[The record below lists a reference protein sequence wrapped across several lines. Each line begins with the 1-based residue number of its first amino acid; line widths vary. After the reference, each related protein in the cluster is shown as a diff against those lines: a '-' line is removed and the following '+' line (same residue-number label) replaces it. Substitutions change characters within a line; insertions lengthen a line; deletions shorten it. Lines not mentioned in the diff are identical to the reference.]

1 MKSAPTYEF
10 EAGLSGLVAGVDEV
24 GRGPLAGPVVAAA
37 VILDPEN
44 IPAGLADSKTLT
56 ERRREALAPII
67 RQCASVGVG
76 EASVTEID
84 ALNILQAS
92 LLAMRRAVAALPRA
106 PAVCLVDGNQDPGLS
121 CETELIVK
129 GDRRS
134 LSIAAASI
142 IAKTVR
148 DEQMRALDEHHPAFG
163 WRSNKG
169 YGSAAH
175 LAALKQYGPTQHH
188 RRSFAP
194 VAAALGAGITA
205 D

>member
-1 MKSAPTYEF
+1 MKSPPTFEF
-10 EAGLSGLVAGVDEV
+10 EAAHTGPVAGVDEV

-56 ERRREALAPII
+56 EKRREALAPII
-67 RQCASVGVG
+67 RQCAEVSVG
-76 EASVTEID
+76 EATVAEID

-106 PAVCLVDGNQDPGLS
+106 PSICLVDGNQDPGLACPS
-121 CETELIVK
+121 ELIVK
-129 GDRRS
+129 GDARS

-148 DEQMRALDEHHPAFG
+148 DEQMRALDENHPEFC

-175 LAALKQYGPTQHH
+175 LAALEKYGPTQHH
-188 RRSFAP
+188 RKTFAP
-194 VAAALGAGITA
+194 IRNMLCPA
-205 D
+205 